1 MNSNHLSFIKENT
14 KNGLHIPPTALI
26 VSGIDGTPLEYRAL
40 PGAIVAFKSQ
50 MTAME
55 LIDTIHALNR
65 CASALFADLAD
76 TIGYCDDCDEQC
88 GLTEENNFGYVF
100 LPDELREQAGIPAD
114 AKVTA
119 IPDQDTGTVTV
130 MQADYEHDL
139 TDVPPTLMEVFK
151 CRGVCL
157 ETLECLLMDE
167 EIVYGNA

>member
-100 LPDELREQAGIPAD
+100 LPDELREQALQEGMITLRESASRLVREG
-114 AKVTA
+114 VTSLRE
-119 IPDQDTGTVTV
+119 
-130 MQADYEHDL
+130 MQRITAGNVL
-139 TDVPPTLMEVFK
+139 
-151 CRGVCL
+151 
-157 ETLECLLMDE
+157 DE
-167 EIVYGNA
+167 EL